1 MRVTVATRGSAL
13 ALWQANHVAGLLRG
27 LHEHLEVELVVIETV
42 GDRVVDRPISSM
54 GGQGIFVKEVQAA
67 LIDGRADVAVHSA
80 KDLPSDPALNPPEIL
95 IAAVPERADPR
106 DVLVGR
112 TLDALPTGATIA
124 TGSARRRVQ
133 LADLRNDLSFAEL
146 RGNIDTRLAKASH
159 FGAVVMAKAA
169 LDRLGHED
177 RAAQVLTPSEM
188 LPQVGQGALAL
199 ECRAGDEGDDVVIR
213 SLLAQ
218 LEHGPSREAVD
229 SERAFLGTL
238 GGGCDLPVGAYAVR
252 RDDGALWLRVMLASS
267 DGRMVLRDE
276 AVARGDQS
284 PTDLG
289 RALARHLLDAGGG
302 RLLLEDLGLGDRS

>member
-54 GGQGIFVKEVQAA
+54 GGQGIFIKEVQAA
-67 LIDGRADVAVHSA
+67 VIDGRADVAVHSA
-80 KDLPSDPALNPPEIL
+80 KDLPSDPALNPPELL

-133 LADLRNDLSFAEL
+133 LADLRNDLSFADL
-146 RGNIDTRLAKASH
+146 RGNIDTRLARASQ

-169 LDRLGHED
+169 LDRLGYED
-177 RAAQVLTPSEM
+177 RAAQVLSPSEM

-199 ECRAGDEGDDVVIR
+199 ECRAGDDGADVVVR
-213 SLLAQ
+213 SLLTQ

-229 SERAFLGTL
+229 AERAFLGML
-238 GGGCDLPVGAYAVR
+238 GGGCDLPVGAYAEM
-252 RDDGALWLRVMLASS
+252 RDDGALWLRAMLASG

-289 RALARHLLDAGGG
+289 HTLARHLLDEGGG